1 MLRAVVPSGLKED
14 FAGLTGGPIDV
25 MPYPKEA
32 VGLA

>member
-14 FAGLTGGPIDV
+14 FAGLTGPIDV